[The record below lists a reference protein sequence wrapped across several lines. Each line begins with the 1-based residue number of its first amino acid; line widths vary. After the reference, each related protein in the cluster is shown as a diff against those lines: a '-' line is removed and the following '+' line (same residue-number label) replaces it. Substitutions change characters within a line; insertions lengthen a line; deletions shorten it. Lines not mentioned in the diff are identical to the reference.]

1 MIHAAVRTGRL
12 GDHQRVPAR
21 RILTARNTLA
31 QLHQSMLYVPRPGAV
46 RKVGVELRIAEL
58 APKPRV
64 VPKQKREQQQCQR
77 QQRDQYM
84 GAPAGTLVRLESFR
98 WHARLIIHR
107 WVARRMSGFPLSRRA
122 HPMPERKA
130 PSSLETALSWA
141 SWKKRRVEF
150 RRARRDRSLRLHRL
164 LAKLPRRLPASLG
177 PWPGSF

>member
-1 MIHAAVRTGRL
+1 
-12 GDHQRVPAR
+12 
-21 RILTARNTLA
+21 
-31 QLHQSMLYVPRPGAV
+31 MLYVPRPGAV

-107 WVARRMSGFPLSRRA
+107 VGGAKDVRISVVAARA
-122 HPMPERKA
+122 SH
-130 PSSLETALSWA
+130 ALKGKCHLPW
-141 SWKKRRVEF
+141 KRRY
-150 RRARRDRSLRLHRL
+150 
-164 LAKLPRRLPASLG
+164 LG
-177 PWPGSF
+177 